1 MKFRL
6 RTRIVSLSALAVL
19 ATVALLS
26 ALLEIEED
34 GFARRVV
41 AEWQAFAVG
50 SMTRAV
56 EDAWERCHAANA
68 ILAAELSRA
77 AAVLSAEDGPLSRL
91 GFAASASRCEARP
104 AGDPGA
110 VRTVS
115 VRAAT
120 LDGEKIPLSRE
131 PGTAAALFPHDA
143 NVAKS
148 LYSRLNDAGDMVCVA
163 SDAAG
168 PDGLTDVGLLRPAVN
183 ERGETDPEL
192 AHVLAGRPWLGAQS
206 AGGDAW
212 RLVLSEP
219 VRDENARVTGMT
231 SLSVDLSAAI
241 GESRK
246 ALARVSSAKGIELW
260 VMGGEGEDR
269 GRYLVGADPD
279 LVGTDAWNAR
289 DADGKPA
296 VQELIA
302 TAMRLPAGQTRL
314 VRASWEN
321 PGGRGETSG
330 TMVVGYFAPWDWVL
344 GATINEETYA
354 GAEEQIRSLM
364 GRLSQN
370 MTAAGA
376 GVLLAVILLSV
387 LLARAL
393 ARPIERLGRA
403 AEAISNGDLRAPADA
418 GDGESDV
425 YETEQLR
432 AAFRRMLDSIGVVVA
447 NLRGAG
453 TRVAKAGG
461 AIADKTARMARQAA
475 ERELRTEKASESAKA
490 IARRAEELAV
500 TASVASAAVK
510 EAARGA
516 GESRQSLSGME
527 ARMRALAE
535 SCKEISAHLDAV
547 RAATADIGSVVTSIT
562 KIADQTN
569 VLSLNAAIEADKA
582 GAAGKGFA
590 VVAQAVRRLADR
602 TAVESVRIDRT
613 IRALSKA
620 VGGGM
625 GAMDGFVERVHA
637 SAGEATL
644 IGSQLEQL
652 ISQVQALSPGIDEL
666 AQGLRSSREGA
677 ENIRAGLEALDAIG
691 AAGREGLEEVGEAAE
706 ELAEAVE
713 IIRREGGKFKL
724 REIDFA
730 KPDNTEDDA

>member
-1 MKFRL
+1 MKLRL

-19 ATVALLS
+19 ATIALLS
-26 ALLEIEED
+26 ALLKIEED
-34 GFARRVV
+34 GFVRRVV
-41 AEWQAFAVG
+41 AEWQAFATG
-50 SMTRAV
+50 SMTRSV
-56 EDAWERCHAANA
+56 EDAYERCQAANA

-77 AAVLSAEDGPLSRL
+77 AAVLSADGGPLSHL
-91 GFAASASRCEARP
+91 GFSPSASRCDARP
-104 AGDPGA
+104 AGEANA
-110 VRTVS
+110 VSQVS

-120 LDGEKIPLSRE
+120 YDGEKIPLSRE
-131 PGTAAALFPHDA
+131 PGTAAALFPHDP
-143 NVAKS
+143 NVAHG

-163 SDAAG
+163 ADAAG
-168 PDGLTDVGLLRPAVN
+168 PDGLTDVGLLRPVVD
-183 ERGETDPEL
+183 ERGEPDPEL
-192 AHVLAGRPWLGAQS
+192 ARILAGRPWLGARP
-206 AGGDAW
+206 AGNDAW

-219 VRDENARVTGMT
+219 MRDGNGRVTGMT

-269 GRYLVGADPD
+269 GRYLAASDPG
-279 LVGTDAWNAR
+279 LVGTDAWNVR

-296 VQELIA
+296 VRELVA

-314 VRASWEN
+314 VRGSWEN
-321 PGGRGETSG
+321 PGGRGETAR

-344 GATINEETYA
+344 GATMNEETYA
-354 GAEEQIRSLM
+354 GAERQIRSLM

-370 MTAAGA
+370 MAAAGA

-403 AEAISNGDLRAPADA
+403 AEAISNGDLRTPAGA
-418 GDGESDV
+418 DGEESDV

-432 AAFRRMLDSIGVVVA
+432 AAFRRMLSAIGAVVA
-447 NLRGAG
+447 NLRRTG
-453 TRVAKAGG
+453 TRVADAGG
-461 AIADKTARMARQAA
+461 AIAEKTARMVRQAA
-475 ERELRTEKASESAKA
+475 ERESRTEKASESAKA

-516 GESRQSLSGME
+516 GESRRSLAGME
-527 ARMRALAE
+527 ERMHALAD

-547 RAATADIGSVVTSIT
+547 RAATADIGGVVTAIT

-613 IRALSKA
+613 IRTLSKA

-637 SAGEATL
+637 GAGEATL
-644 IGSQLEQL
+644 IGSRLEQL

-677 ENIRAGLEALDAIG
+677 ESIRTSMEALDALG
-691 AAGREGLEEVGEAAE
+691 AAGREGLEEVAEAAE
-706 ELAEAVE
+706 ELSEAVE
-713 IIRREGGKFKL
+713 TIRREGGKFKL
-724 REIDFA
+724 PEDSILSRE
-730 KPDNTEDDA
+730 NNETE